1 MPYLNLIPW
10 TISAISLL
18 FCILTF
24 ARNGRKDTV
33 KAIEEEDKKF
43 DGIKESLLKANMKLD
58 QVCSTTTETRSDIK
72 SLNKDIIMIDRRLTI
87 VERDMKTAFNSIDEL
102 KGVAKHD

>member
-1 MPYLNLIPW
+1 MPYLNFIPW
-10 TISAISLL
+10 AISALSLL

-24 ARNGRKDTV
+24 ARNGKKDTV

-72 SLNKDIIMIDRRLTI
+72 SLNKDIVMIDRRLTI

-102 KGVAKHD
+102 KGVTKHE

>member
-1 MPYLNLIPW
+1 MVAMCTRARPSMSMSATTDYRTILLFKFAVHKEKPMPYLNFIPW

-43 DGIKESLLKANMKLD
+43 DGIW
-58 QVCSTTTETRSDIK
+58 
-72 SLNKDIIMIDRRLTI
+72 
-87 VERDMKTAFNSIDEL
+87 
-102 KGVAKHD
+102 